1 MLINDIITETTSG
14 GIAIVAQPMGK
25 MQKRPNPSVFAKNK
39 KRVSEDQSYDDLRV
53 AKYLC
58 YNDNKKFSP
67 YGTQMEY
74 IKKAEDMREQ
84 NPDKYQSIL
93 RQPSPPSDDSWRSK
107 LNRR

>member
-39 KRVSEDQSYDDLRV
+39 KKVSEDQSYDDLRV

-58 YNDNKKFSP
+58 YADELKFTGYGRQSDYINKA
-67 YGTQMEY
+67 Q
-74 IKKAEDMREQ
+74 DMREE
-84 NPDKYQSIL
+84 NPEKYKSIL
-93 RQPSPPSDDSWRSK
+93 SQPSPPSDDSWASK
-107 LNRR
+107 FNRR